1 MHRLVDKRRADSNLV
16 RAYDRQ
22 REVQQARA
30 AGSLSL
36 LDVTKRY
43 GEFVA
48 LDNVSFEVATGEFIT
63 VLGPS
68 GSGKTTLLRIIAGF
82 VDVTSGDV
90 RIDDRSILSQPPHRR
105 NVGLVFQNYALF
117 PHMTVR
123 DNIAFPLKMRKMNR
137 TDRDTRVTEMLEL
150 VRLTEL
156 GMRMPR
162 QLSGGQQQR
171 VALAR
176 TLSMQPAVLLLDEPL
191 GALDKQ
197 LREQMQVEL
206 RRIHRELGVTIFHV
220 THDQEEALTMSDR
233 IAVMNKGRVAQ
244 IGTPSEIYSQPRDL
258 FVAQFI
264 GRGNF
269 LKARVEASSERE
281 ALIRL
286 AAGVSFNI
294 IRAQVQARLER
305 GEDVRCLIRPEHFT
319 LTAAA
324 ETKAIALDAIV
335 VDRVFV
341 GEAIEI
347 SAALS
352 NGERVTARRTAREAG
367 AVEDGQKVKLFWDPA
382 DCYILNEDGSSQV
395 DNA

>member
-1 MHRLVDKRRADSNLV
+1 MHRLVGNRQADSSVV
-16 RAYDRQ
+16 RAYDRE
-22 REVQQARA
+22 RKVKQAPG

-43 GEFVA
+43 GDFVA
-48 LDNVSFEVATGEFIT
+48 LENVSFEVANGEFIT

-90 RIDDRSILSQPPHRR
+90 RIDDRSILSKPPHRR

-137 TDRDTRVTEMLEL
+137 TDRDARVKEMLEL

-156 GMRMPR
+156 GMRLPR
-162 QLSGGQQQR
+162 HLSGGQQQR

-206 RRIHRELGVTIFHV
+206 RRIHRQLGVTIFHV

-233 IAVMNKGRVAQ
+233 IAVMNNGRVAQ
-244 IGTPSEIYSQPRDL
+244 IGTPSEIYSRPRDL

-281 ALIRL
+281 ALIGL
-286 AAGVSFNI
+286 VAGASFSVP
-294 IRAQVQARLER
+294 REQARARLER
-305 GEDVRCLIRPEHFT
+305 GQEVRCLIRPEH
-319 LTAAA
+319 LMLAAPA
-324 ETKAIALDAIV
+324 ETKSIAVDAMV
-335 VDRVFV
+335 ADRVFV

-347 SAALS
+347 SATLS
-352 NGERVTARRTAREAG
+352 SGERITARRTAREVG
-367 AVEDGQKVKLFWDPA
+367 AFEDGRKVKIFWDPA

-395 DNA
+395 DDA